1 MNLEYTRTRV
11 QSIDLR
17 RALPRQAYGN
27 GHVTGLLWYYVR
39 ALDMYL
45 HSG

>member
-1 MNLEYTRTRV
+1 MNLENTRASV
-11 QSIDLR
+11 QSIDIR

-27 GHVTGLLWYYVR
+27 GRVTGLLWYYVR
-39 ALDMYL
+39 ALDMSL